1 MTNKTPNHEENM
13 CQLSLTASPTCET
26 PRPAQGHC
34 QRSERAREQGA
45 TSPGGV
51 GGPWSHDH

>member
-45 TSPGGV
+45 TSPGGA
-51 GGPWSHDH
+51 GGPWSH